1 MTTLTETP
9 PVARRT
15 NGGRI
20 PPLPPTGGGD
30 GPEREPGPG
39 GPRLDNIRVAML
51 FLICGEI
58 MFFGGLVSAY
68 LVLRVTAA
76 MWPPPLQPRLPVG
89 VTGVNTLVLLA
100 SSVAML
106 AASRATERDDTPGL
120 VRRLLIAASL
130 GTVFL
135 IVQGY
140 EWVRLVSFG
149 LTVSAGAYGGTFYT
163 LIGTHAAHVIAAVL
177 WAGITVLLAARG
189 RFADG
194 RTGALRACMIYWHF
208 VVLLW
213 PILYVLVYLV

>member
-1 MTTLTETP
+1 VTTLIETP

-15 NGGRI
+15 NGHRV
-20 PPLPPTGGGD
+20 PPLPPTGGDD
-30 GPEREPGPG
+30 GPEREPGPRR
-39 GPRLDNIRVAML
+39 PRLDNIRIAML

-58 MFFGGLVSAY
+58 MFFGGLISAF
-68 LVLRVTAA
+68 LVLRVSSAL
-76 MWPPPLQPRLPVG
+76 WPPPLQPRLPVG

-106 AASRATERDDTPGL
+106 AAARSAREDDTPGL
-120 VRRLLIAASL
+120 LRRLLIAATL

-163 LIGTHAAHVIAAVL
+163 LIGTHAAHVVAGVL
-177 WAGITVLLAARG
+177 WVGITILLAARG
-189 RFADG
+189 QFTDG
-194 RTGALRACMIYWHF
+194 RTGGLRACMIYWHF

-213 PILYVLVYLV
+213 PVLYVLVYLV

>member
-1 MTTLTETP
+1 VTTLTETP

-15 NGGRI
+15 NGHRE

-30 GPEREPGPG
+30 GPEREPGPRR
-39 GPRLDNIRVAML
+39 PRLDNIRIAML

-58 MFFGGLVSAY
+58 MFFGGLVSAF

-76 MWPPPLQPRLPVG
+76 QWPPPLQPRLPVG
-89 VTGVNTLVLLA
+89 VTGANTLVLLA

-106 AASRATERDDTPGL
+106 AAARSAKRDDTPGL
-120 VRRLLIAASL
+120 VRRLLIAAAL

-163 LIGTHAAHVIAAVL
+163 LIGTHAAHVVAAVL
-177 WAGITVLLAARG
+177 WAGLTVLLAARG
-189 RFADG
+189 RLADG
-194 RTGALRACMIYWHF
+194 RAGSLRACMIYWHF

-213 PILYVLVYLV
+213 PILYLLVYLV

>member
-1 MTTLTETP
+1 MTTLTDTP

-15 NGGRI
+15 NGRRV

-30 GPEREPGPG
+30 GPEREPGPRR
-39 GPRLDNIRVAML
+39 PRLDNIRIAML
-51 FLICGEI
+51 FLICGEV
-58 MFFGGLVSAY
+58 MFFGGLISAY

-76 MWPPPLQPRLPVG
+76 LWPPPLQPRLPIG

-106 AASRATERDDTPGL
+106 AAARAAREDDTPGL
-120 VRRLLIAASL
+120 VRRLLTAATL

-140 EWVRLVSFG
+140 EWVRLVGFG
-149 LTVSAGAYGGTFYT
+149 LTVSSGAYGGTFYT
-163 LIGTHAAHVIAAVL
+163 LIGTHAAHVV
-177 WAGITVLLAARG
+177 AGVVWVGLTILLAARG
-189 RFADG
+189 RFTDG
-194 RTGALRACMIYWHF
+194 RTGGLRASMIYWHF